1 MTTTATS
8 QPPEPARL
16 NALAGLCAFLF
27 PGLGH
32 VVRGERLRGL
42 LAGVSVLS
50 LFFGGMLIGGI
61 DVVDSKEDRVWF
73 IGQGIVG
80 PVAFAT
86 DWVHQNKLKAYGPS
100 TNGTRANQIVL
111 RSGQPDETR
120 ELDAS
125 TGRWTWRRLTRE
137 ELQAGRLG
145 PPNRKSVA
153 KDNEI
158 GTLYATLAGMVNFIV
173 ILDAL
178 IVTPRRRKAR
188 PGADAEANA
197 EATAEGSAHA

>member
-1 MTTTATS
+1 MTTNSTS
-8 QPPEPARL
+8 SEPEPAQL
-16 NALAGLCAFLF
+16 NALAGLCAFLL

-32 VVRGERLRGL
+32 AVRGERLRGL
-42 LAGVSVLS
+42 LAGTAVLS

-61 DVVDSKEDRVWF
+61 DVIDSKEDRVWF

-80 PVAFAT
+80 PVAFGV
-86 DWVHQNKLKAYGPS
+86 DWVHQNKLKAYGPA
-100 TNGTRANQIVL
+100 TTGRQANQIVL

-120 ELDAS
+120 ELDTA

-137 ELQAGRLG
+137 EIQAGVLG

-158 GTLYATLAGMVNFIV
+158 GTLYATLAGMVNFII

-178 IVTPRRRKAR
+178 IVTPRRRR
-188 PGADAEANA
+188 EEVVQPEGASDA
-197 EATAEGSAHA
+197 

>member
-1 MTTTATS
+1 MTTTTTS
-8 QPPEPARL
+8 KTPEPAQF
-16 NALAGLCAFLF
+16 NALAGLCAFLL

-32 VVRGERLRGL
+32 FVRGERLRGV
-42 LAGVSVLS
+42 LAGASILS

-80 PVAFAT
+80 PVAFGV
-86 DWVHQNKLKAYGPS
+86 DWVHQNKLKAYGQAKAG
-100 TNGTRANQIVL
+100 NRANQIVL

-120 ELDAS
+120 EYDTTAN
-125 TGRWTWRRLTRE
+125 RWQWRRLTIE
-137 ELQAGRLG
+137 EVKAGKMG

-158 GTLYATLAGMVNFIV
+158 GTLYATLAGMLNFIV

-178 IVTPRRRKAR
+178 IVTPRRRKNQA
-188 PGADAEANA
+188 PNAKAAAGGTDA
-197 EATAEGSAHA
+197 